1 MNSNLLSIVLY
12 IFFLSEESMTI
23 EIGVV
28 QEGGSTERNT
38 FLCEFDWQTETD
50 AGTLFSASFV
60 CVSFFF

>member
-38 FLCEFDWQTETD
+38 FLCEFD
-50 AGTLFSASFV
+50 
-60 CVSFFF
+60 